1 MLAGVF
7 TMLDEFSGQHA
18 LAPNVSFPVT
28 MAVEELFTNMVK
40 YNADGGN
47 IKIRCTGAQDRV
59 EIRLLDNDSE
69 PFDVTKDRGVDTKA
83 SLNERVPGGLGLHL
97 VQRMMDEFHYDHT
110 DRVTDIRI
118 VKYR

>member
-7 TMLDEFSGQHA
+7 TMLDEFSEQQG
-18 LAPNVSFPVT
+18 LAPNVSFPIT

-47 IKIRCTGAQDRV
+47 IEVHCTGAPDRV
-59 EIRLLDNDSE
+59 EVRLVDGDSE
-69 PFDVTKDRGVDTKA
+69 PFDVTKDRGVDTTA
-83 SLNERVPGGLGLHL
+83 TLDERVPGGLGLHL

>member
-7 TMLDEFSGQHA
+7 TMLDEFSEQQG
-18 LAPNVSFPVT
+18 LTPDVSFPIT

-40 YNADGGN
+40 YNADGGS
-47 IKIRCTGAQDRV
+47 IRVLCAGTPDRAEV
-59 EIRLLDNDSE
+59 RLIDSDSE
-69 PFDVTKDRGVDTKA
+69 PFDPTQDRGVDTTA
-83 SLNERVPGGLGLHL
+83 ALNERVPGGLGLHL

>member
-1 MLAGVF
+1 MLAEVF
-7 TMLDEFSGQHA
+7 TMLDEFSEQQH
-18 LAPNVSFPVT
+18 LTPDVSFPIT

-47 IKIRCTGAQDRV
+47 VQVSCSGTTDRV
-59 EIRLLDNDSE
+59 EIRLVDSDSE
-69 PFDVTKDRGVDTKA
+69 PFDVTKDRGVDTTA
-83 SLNERVPGGLGLHL
+83 ALHERVPGGLGLHL

-110 DRVTDIRI
+110 DRVTEIRI

>member
-7 TMLDEFSGQHA
+7 TMLDEFSEEQG
-18 LAPNVSFPVT
+18 LTPDVSFPIT

-40 YNADGGN
+40 YNAGGGT
-47 IKIRCTGAQDRV
+47 IEIRCDGAPGRV
-59 EIRLLDNDSE
+59 EVRLLDNDSE
-69 PFDVTKDRGVDTKA
+69 PFDVTEDRQVDTTA
-83 SLNERVPGGLGLHL
+83 PLNERVPGGLGLHL

>member
-7 TMLDEFSGQHA
+7 TMLDEFSEHHG
-18 LAPNVSFPVT
+18 LSPDVSFPIT

-40 YNADGGN
+40 YNAGGGT
-47 IKIRCTGAQDRV
+47 IEIRCTGADDRV
-59 EIRLLDNDSE
+59 EVRLVDGDSD
-69 PFDVTKDRGVDTKA
+69 PFDVTLDRGVDTTA

-97 VQRMMDEFHYDHT
+97 VQRMMDEFHYDHN
-110 DRVTDIRI
+110 DRKTEIRI